1 MRDLQVRGAEGLPR
15 STRPA
20 NWPESWF
27 VCFRLK
33 MINSHLIT
41 TANFCSSFQPYL
53 RLSLPKLINLHELS
67 YFPTNFPIASLCLLS
82 LVSENSA
89 VKKPKSFH
97 AKGINRVPF
106 LAGACGKAQRNSF
119 QALFQAGPCGWLRRW
134 LAWIIMTWLAAI
146 YHLRNYILWG
156 FFICACLLNY
166 ELRTCVCACA
176 CRRNLLSQ
184 FFMQRERRAESRT
197 PSTIN
202 RFDISQRE
210 NNELAGV
217 DGNQKMKNWNVQRK
231 KVCAPKTQREETIW
245 HANKVIYYHR
255 RTTAEKTFN

>member
-1 MRDLQVRGAEGLPR
+1 
-15 STRPA
+15 
-20 NWPESWF
+20 
-27 VCFRLK
+27 

-41 TANFCSSFQPYL
+41 SANFCSSFEPYL
-53 RLSLPKLINLHELS
+53 RLSHPKLINLHKRS
-67 YFPTNFPIASLCLLS
+67 YFPTNFPIASLRLLS

-89 VKKPKSFH
+89 VKKPKSSH

-106 LAGACGKAQRNSF
+106 SRRGMWKGTTEFVSGA
-119 QALFQAGPCGWLRRW
+119 FQAGPCGWLWRW

-146 YHLRNYILWG
+146 YHLANYILWG
-156 FFICACLLNY
+156 FFICAWLNY

-184 FFMQRERRAESRT
+184 FFMQQERRAESRT

-202 RFDISQRE
+202 RFDISQRG

-231 KVCAPKTQREETIW
+231 KVFARRRSEKKPFDMLIRWFITIGAQRL
-245 HANKVIYYHR
+245 K
-255 RTTAEKTFN
+255 KTFN